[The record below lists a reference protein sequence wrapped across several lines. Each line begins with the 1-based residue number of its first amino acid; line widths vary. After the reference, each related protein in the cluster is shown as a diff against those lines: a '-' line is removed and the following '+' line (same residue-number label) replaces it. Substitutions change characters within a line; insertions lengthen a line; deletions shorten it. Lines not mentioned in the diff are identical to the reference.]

1 MNALVLYESKYGN
14 TEHVAEAIALVLQE
28 SVQTRLATVADVGSC
43 AEALRGVGLLVVGG
57 PTHRHGMSV
66 LLHEAL
72 AELDERGLEGVK
84 AATFDTRMHGPRL
97 VTGSAAVRL
106 ARILRRHG
114 AWVVVPPA
122 SFFVEA
128 SEGPLDG
135 CELDHAREWARD
147 VLRAVGIHPREHALI

>member
-28 SVQTRLATVADVGSC
+28 SVQTRLATVADVESC
-43 AEALRGVGLLVVGG
+43 SEALRGVGLLVVGG
-57 PTHRHGMSV
+57 PTHRHGIST
-66 LLHEAL
+66 LLHDAL
-72 AELDERGLEGVK
+72 TRLGGDALHGVK
-84 AATFDTRMHGPRL
+84 GATFDTRLHGPRI

-106 ARILRRHG
+106 AKILRRHG

-122 SFFVEA
+122 SFLVQT

-135 CELDHAREWARD
+135 CEIDHAREWAHE
-147 VLRAVGIHPREHALI
+147 VLQAVGIRPPSYA

>member
-1 MNALVLYESKYGN
+1 MNALVLYESRFGN

-28 SVQTRLATVADVGSC
+28 SVPTRLATVADVEDCS
-43 AEALRGVGLLVVGG
+43 EALRGIGLLVVGG
-57 PTHRHGMSV
+57 PTHRHGISV
-66 LLHEAL
+66 LLHKAL
-72 AELDERGLEGVK
+72 KELDEHGLEGIK
-84 AATFDTRMHGPRL
+84 AATFATRMHGARI

-106 ARILRRHG
+106 ARFLRRHG

-135 CELDHAREWARD
+135 CELDHARAWARE
-147 VLRAVGIHPREHALI
+147 VLLVVGIRPREHALL